1 MANTWTDYGINR
13 MLDITFRS
21 ATGPTACSVRLLSTL
36 TGSGVDNEDWSGISA
51 NEVANGNGYTTGGA
65 TVALSNVG
73 FDVLSDD
80 SANNRQYLQ
89 LADVSWTA
97 SGGSITA
104 AGAALVMTDGGTD
117 KVWAIFDFSGSV
129 TASDGGTLTMQN
141 CELRVGV

>member
-21 ATGPTACSVRLLSTL
+21 ATGPTACSVRLLSTM
-36 TGSGVDNEDWSGISA
+36 TGSGVGNEDWLGISS
-51 NEVANGNGYTTGGA
+51 NEVANGNGYTTGGE